1 MRKLQ
6 PYVYHKSKEQKPRAK
21 PASGRIAPRAEQEQ
35 LSGMVQGKKAS
46 DIEER
51 FARAL
56 EGNKRIEGY
65 SFLQHYFGP
74 TRTTPGAVEVDF
86 MVQAGGEWYPVQ
98 IDGEYA
104 HKTQQQRDKDA
115 QKDQILNKYFG
126 KFGNIKNV
134 MRIPDAT
141 TMHAGI
147 LDAQESADQLVKRI
161 W

>member
-1 MRKLQ
+1 
-6 PYVYHKSKEQKPRAK
+6 
-21 PASGRIAPRAEQEQ
+21 
-35 LSGMVQGKKAS
+35 MVQGKKAS

-56 EGNKRIEGY
+56 ESNKRIDGY

-86 MVQAGGEWYPVQ
+86 MVQAGGEVYPVQ

-115 QKDQILNKYFG
+115 QKDQILNKYFA
-126 KFGNIKNV
+126 KFGNIKAV
-134 MRIPDAT
+134 QRIPDIT
-141 TMHAGI
+141 RMHAGI
-147 LDAQESADQLVKRI
+147 LDDQESADMLVNKL